1 MWRSCGF
8 HKYVITYYEYNTK
21 KSAKPR
27 NNGDF
32 YQYNTYFTSKLGFKT
47 RNFKK
52 LLLSVQAESMENQKK
67 LIDEAFDKWR
77 GGREQIDDICVMGIR
92 L

>member
-1 MWRSCGF
+1 
-8 HKYVITYYEYNTK
+8 
-21 KSAKPR
+21 
-27 NNGDF
+27 
-32 YQYNTYFTSKLGFKT
+32 
-47 RNFKK
+47 
-52 LLLSVQAESMENQKK
+52 MENQKK